1 MPIMSLLN
9 QAKGP
14 LPLFVTFSAPSDG
27 PACLVVSGSVWTGVA
42 NQTIGI
48 GVELDGKAIG
58 SAAIFSN
65 AATTHRAVVPSYIP
79 ITLTFGSH
87 KIALGPFMG
96 PTTSDVNDVFDVA
109 LLY

>member
-48 GVELDGKAIG
+48 DGSIQNQEADD
-58 SAAIFSN
+58 
-65 AATTHRAVVPSYIP
+65 H
-79 ITLTFGSH
+79 H
-87 KIALGPFMG
+87 KIVRTIHPQPGRVDRCHLCATCHDTLPRYLACC
-96 PTTSDVNDVFDVA
+96 SRA
-109 LLY
+109 